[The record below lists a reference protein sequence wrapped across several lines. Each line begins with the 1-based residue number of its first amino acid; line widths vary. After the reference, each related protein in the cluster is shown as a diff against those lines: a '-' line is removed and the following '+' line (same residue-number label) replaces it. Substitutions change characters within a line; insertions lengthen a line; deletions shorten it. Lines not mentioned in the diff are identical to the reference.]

1 MARAVVGARDTDL
14 ESILEMTTRLGE
26 LRGVAMK
33 IGQIVGYIDPSLPPE
48 LRRTLSMLQS
58 QAPASPWS
66 AVEQTL
72 REELGL
78 RADPLLA
85 RLDRTPI
92 AVASIGQVHHA
103 RLADGTELAVKIQHP
118 GVADAL
124 RTDFSTATT
133 GALFARLVP
142 GGSSVRGLIDEART
156 AMLEEC
162 DFTLEATR
170 QRAFAR
176 YFADHP
182 TLLVPR
188 VADAT
193 PRVLMTEWVPGRSLE
208 AFLAT
213 NPRQAERD
221 CIGAALFELFVGTL
235 YRHGELHADPH
246 PGNFAIAD
254 DGRVVIY
261 DFGCVRRFA
270 PTVVAGLRDLRAAVR
285 VDDVDAMA
293 SALESIGGT
302 APSKPAARDHMRT
315 LLRGF
320 FAPLLVDGP
329 HVIDGSASLG
339 ASDVLADKR
348 ALLGLALPGSLL
360 FLLRLRFG
368 LYAVLARLGAIADWA
383 ALESSYGVR

>member
-1 MARAVVGARDTDL
+1 
-14 ESILEMTTRLGE
+14 
-26 LRGVAMK
+26 MK
-33 IGQIVGYIDPSLPPE
+33 VGQIVAYVDPSLPPE
-48 LRRTLSMLQS
+48 LRTMLSLLQS

-72 REELGL
+72 REDLGL
-78 RADPLLA
+78 RADALLP
-85 RLDRTPI
+85 RMGRTPI
-92 AVASIGQVHHA
+92 AVASIGQVHRA

-118 GVADAL
+118 GVANAL
-124 RTDFSTATT
+124 RTDFNTATT
-133 GALFARLVP
+133 GAVFARLMP

-162 DFTLEATR
+162 DFTLEASR
-170 QRAFAR
+170 QRAFATF
-176 YFADHP
+176 FANHSMLAIP
-182 TLLVPR
+182 HVI
-188 VADAT
+188 DAT
-193 PRVLMTEWVPGRSLE
+193 PRVLMTEWLPGRSLD

-213 NPRQAERD
+213 NPRQVERD
-221 CIGAALFELFVGTL
+221 RIGTALFELFIGTL
-235 YRHGELHADPH
+235 YRHGQLHADPH

-261 DFGCVRRFA
+261 DFGCVRRFDPA
-270 PTVVAGLRDLRAAVR
+270 VVAGLRDLLAAVR
-285 VDDVDAMA
+285 TDDLDAMA
-293 SALESIGGT
+293 AGLEAIGGT
-302 APSKPAARDHMRT
+302 APSKPAVRDHMRT
-315 LLRGF
+315 LLRSF

-329 HVIDGSASLG
+329 HAIDAGASLG

-383 ALESSYGVR
+383 ALEHAYVIENDQVLPTMSLADPHALHRH